1 MYGYIFER
9 YTYMLK
15 KLFTFCAL
23 ICSVLTFFG
32 VGYVFYSN
40 GAPNAGFAVVPMLGV
55 IIFTRLAKKYS

>member
-1 MYGYIFER
+1 
-9 YTYMLK
+9 MLK